1 MIAFLLYLALNN
13 QMLSAQNLI
22 LKMKNATEIQ
32 NSLSEIKKLEFSGD
46 NFLITMNSG
55 AMQTYT
61 LHDIQ
66 KLYFGTIT
74 AINPV
79 ITPIS
84 TITLFP
90 NPAQEFIEIKN
101 IPASAFSIK
110 IFQTDGKLIIQEN
123 VTETSKTL
131 DISKLNPGLY
141 ILNILNQSSKFFK
154 L

>member
-79 ITPIS
+79 ITPNS

-101 IPASAFSIK
+101 
-110 IFQTDGKLIIQEN
+110 
-123 VTETSKTL
+123 TE
-131 DISKLNPGLY
+131 
-141 ILNILNQSSKFFK
+141 
-154 L
+154 

>member
-1 MIAFLLYLALNN
+1 
-13 QMLSAQNLI
+13 
-22 LKMKNATEIQ
+22 
-32 NSLSEIKKLEFSGD
+32 
-46 NFLITMNSG
+46 MNSG

-79 ITPIS
+79 ITPNS